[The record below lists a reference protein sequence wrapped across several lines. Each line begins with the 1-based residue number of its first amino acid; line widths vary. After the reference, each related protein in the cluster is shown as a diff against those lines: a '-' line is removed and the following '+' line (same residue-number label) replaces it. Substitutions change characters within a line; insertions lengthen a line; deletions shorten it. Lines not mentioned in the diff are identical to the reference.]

1 MEIVKI
7 SNTDG
12 NPKPFPSLLHMD
24 SLYCLFFLKALAY
37 TLKMLGKNCNP
48 INTHCHWLSSSG
60 LEMVTQTYNIYLS
73 MLTPNICSGS
83 QESDSPEHLF
93 PNCVVAFVSEFFFF
107 PLFFAMQIF
116 SQLLLIKLT
125 WRLLNSEKWY
135 FTTIYNSFIF
145 WTQWIY
151 LCLDWAILLII
162 HGSGQN

>member
-1 MEIVKI
+1 MATQNLSPHFYTWTASIVYF
-7 SNTDG
+7 SWR
-12 NPKPFPSLLHMD
+12 LLLVHWKCWERIAIPLIHIAID
-24 SLYCLFFLKALAY
+24 WAVLGSKWWLRHAIFICPCWHQIFALAAKRA
-37 TLKMLGKNCNP
+37 TA
-48 INTHCHWLSSSG
+48 
-60 LEMVTQTYNIYLS
+60 QNIY
-73 MLTPNICSGS
+73 
-83 QESDSPEHLF
+83 SPTVWLLLF
-93 PNCVVAFVSEFFFF
+93 LNSFF
-107 PLFFAMQIF
+107 PPFFAMQIF